1 MPHELF
7 DKMTTVGVRAI
18 RDGQVKA
25 ESQPGERGRW
35 GGPSFRTW
43 MATPTSWRTWTAEDA
58 DVMGERHTSP
68 QLDGL

>member
-25 ESQPGERGRW
+25 ESQPGEGGRW
-35 GGPSFRTW
+35 GSLVSHLDGHSDELAD
-43 MATPTSWRTWTAEDA
+43 MTAEDA